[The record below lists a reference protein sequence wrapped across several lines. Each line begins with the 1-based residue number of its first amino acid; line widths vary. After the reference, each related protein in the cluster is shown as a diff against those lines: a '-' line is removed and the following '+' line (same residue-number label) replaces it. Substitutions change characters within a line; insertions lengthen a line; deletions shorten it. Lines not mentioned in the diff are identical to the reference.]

1 MEASGYDWAPF
12 IPEFYDHVV
21 PYATRQDVTFYVEAA
36 REGMSRSLLNL
47 RTE

>member
-36 REGMSRSLLNL
+36 REGHVPVSVEFEN
-47 RTE
+47 